1 MRWLERD
8 PIEESG
14 GLNLYGFCRNDS
26 ITHFDKN
33 GCAFFAV
40 RKLSAS
46 PFSLNSESV
55 FSGTLGFSDRK
66 NTRFMHEHLFFQDG
80 KSPKS
85 IGYTGFGTFDEEYN
99 KEYVQTSGGYNDCV
113 MRIAI
118 NKVSGPMYSLLG
130 SAILLYDDKFNCQD
144 YADELRRVYNE
155 LCRQKEIRCKC
166 FGGK

>member
-1 MRWLERD
+1 
-8 PIEESG
+8 
-14 GLNLYGFCRNDS
+14 
-26 ITHFDKN
+26 
-33 GCAFFAV
+33 
-40 RKLSAS
+40 
-46 PFSLNSESV
+46 
-55 FSGTLGFSDRK
+55 
-66 NTRFMHEHLFFQDG
+66 MHEHLFFQDG